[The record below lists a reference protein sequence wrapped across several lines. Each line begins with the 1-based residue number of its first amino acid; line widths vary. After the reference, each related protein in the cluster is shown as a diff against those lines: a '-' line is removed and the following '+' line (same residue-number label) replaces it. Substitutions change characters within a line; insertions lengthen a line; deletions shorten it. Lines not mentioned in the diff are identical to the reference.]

1 MAFSGIESGIA
12 EAPPTHFKCKRSI
25 NPTRCMKGGEI
36 RYSSRA
42 PALPESLTRTTGQ
55 LSGKVLP
62 FRRLLTGTAG
72 LGALLSIAGMV
83 LMVRAMS
90 GEPDVTELRPHLEMM
105 LLETDVGMAW
115 AVRMIALAVA
125 GLAVIPNSRAPGISL
140 VIAATAG
147 GIALASQAWSGHGA
161 MDEGNRRY
169 WHFTADI
176 LHLLVAGAWLGA
188 LLAFGLMAQNRVLQS
203 EVHIRLLAR
212 AVKRFEGVGAL
223 IVVIITVTGVVNYL
237 FIVGPRL
244 DGALL
249 SHYGIL
255 LALKVLLFAGM
266 LVLAA
271 LNRFHLGPL
280 LERSLRES
288 QHHVAARALRRSVVV
303 EMVVAVLIV
312 GLVAWLG
319 TLSPEVE

>member
-1 MAFSGIESGIA
+1 MSDSANVVLRFVLYIDLMLLFGMALFGLYSLKGQERISG
-12 EAPPTHFKCKRSI
+12 R
-25 NPTRCMKGGEI
+25 
-36 RYSSRA
+36 
-42 PALPESLTRTTGQ
+42 
-55 LSGKVLP
+55 VLP
-62 FRRLLTGTAG
+62 FRRLLTGTVG

-90 GEPDVTELRPHLEMM
+90 GEPEVTELRPHLEMM
-105 LLETDVGMAW
+105 LFETDVGMAW
-115 AVRMIALAVA
+115 AVRMIALALA
-125 GLAVIPNSRAPGISL
+125 GLAAMSNPRAPGISL

-147 GIALASQAWSGHGA
+147 GIALASLAWSGHGA
-161 MDEGNRRY
+161 MDEGSRRY

-176 LHLLVAGAWLGA
+176 LHLLMAGAWLGA
-188 LLAFGLMAQNRVLQS
+188 LLAFGLMAQNRVLRS
-203 EVHIRLLAR
+203 EAHIRLLAR
-212 AVKRFEGVGAL
+212 AVKRFELVGAL

-244 DGALL
+244 DDVLL

-255 LALKVLLFAGM
+255 LAIKMLLFAGM

-280 LERSLRES
+280 LERSLGEG
-288 QHHVAARALRRSVVV
+288 QHQVAARALRRSVVV
-303 EMVVAVLIV
+303 EMLAAVLIV